1 MKCPYCTKIED
12 KVIDSRS
19 NQESDTIRRRRE
31 CLSCGRRFTT
41 YEHIENIPMMVVKK
55 DGRREPF
62 DRMKVLSGMMRACGK
77 RPVSM
82 EVLESATDAI
92 ERRLEQ
98 KPNNEVDS
106 KSIGELVMAKLHAMD
121 GVAYVRFASVYKEF
135 KDADEFMRE
144 MEEFVRSSKKRK
156 KAK

>member
-1 MKCPYCTKIED
+1 MKCPYCTKTED

-62 DRMKVLSGMMRACGK
+62 DRMKVLGGMIKACGK
-77 RPVSM
+77 RPVS
-82 EVLESATDAI
+82 A
-92 ERRLEQ
+92 R
-98 KPNNEVDS
+98 
-106 KSIGELVMAKLHAMD
+106 
-121 GVAYVRFASVYKEF
+121 
-135 KDADEFMRE
+135 
-144 MEEFVRSSKKRK
+144 
-156 KAK
+156 